1 MVDRSLST
9 LRVWVRE
16 GALRGYREDPAHPS
30 TSRVMVSREEL
41 VRLVVEAGKASTPGR
56 RPPGEAH
63 PAPAHLEEAEPP
75 GGDALEAPAAPVVP
89 MHTATE
95 GEIHRLRLAAA
106 ELRGDLRAAYA
117 ERDSAR
123 ALVDATLR
131 TVAVLEA
138 RCGDLGG
145 RIEAE
150 RLRADTERLRAD
162 GLAERVAALEAERE
176 ALYRWHG
183 LPWYRRL
190 LAAPALPGGE

>member
-9 LRVWVRE
+9 LRAWVRD
-16 GALRGYREDPAHPS
+16 GTLRGYREDPAHPEN
-30 TSRVMVSREEL
+30 SRVLVSREEL
-41 VRLVVEAGKASTPGR
+41 VRLVVETGKASTPGR
-56 RPPGEAH
+56 RPTGE
-63 PAPAHLEEAEPP
+63 
-75 GGDALEAPAAPVVP
+75 ALEAPAPLEVGPGGVAPEASPAFAVP
-89 MHTATE
+89 PD
-95 GEIHRLRLAAA
+95 GELFRVRLALA
-106 ELRGDLRAAYA
+106 ELRGDYRGACA

-131 TVAVLEA
+131 TVGALDA
-138 RCGDLGG
+138 RCGDLVG

-150 RLRADTERLRAD
+150 RLRADMERLRAD

-190 LAAPALPGGE
+190 LAAPALPGSD